1 MEMSNA
7 LQVVLFIAS
16 TVFILLAA
24 CLVPIAFLVR
34 YHLKRLAQTTERL
47 ESNVRVLVRDSRELV
62 QNLNIL
68 TKQASQQI
76 EDVGKVA
83 HIVHQWTARAD
94 HLANEVGSAI
104 EPPVI
109 SVVQNVKRIRAGVAM
124 FLRVLFHPGENKK
137 IKMEE
142 KNV

>member
-1 MEMSNA
+1 MEISNA

-16 TVFILLAA
+16 CVFILLTA
-24 CLVPIAFLVR
+24 CLVPIAFHMR
-34 YHLKRLAQTTERL
+34 HQLKRLAQTTERL
-47 ESNVRVLVRDSRELV
+47 ELNVRVLVRDSRELV
-62 QNLNIL
+62 QNLNML

-83 HIVHQWTARAD
+83 HIVQQWTARAD
-94 HLANEVGSAI
+94 NLANEVASAI

-109 SVVQNVKRIRAGVAM
+109 SVVQNMKRLQAGVAM
-124 FLRVLFHPGENKK
+124 FLRVLFHSGENKK